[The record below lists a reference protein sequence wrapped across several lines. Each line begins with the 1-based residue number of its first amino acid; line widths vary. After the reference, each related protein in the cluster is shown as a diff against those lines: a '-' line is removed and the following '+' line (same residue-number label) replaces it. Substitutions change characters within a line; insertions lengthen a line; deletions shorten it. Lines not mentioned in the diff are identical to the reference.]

1 MDAIAWTLLSKICL
15 WDDFRSSDPKKSG
28 WCNFATS
35 EVFARPKFW
44 KVFCLIHDCLCT
56 GDCKKYSIHFLHR
69 KSHISQGECDSISQ
83 IATKTK
89 QMLPFLTIN
98 CPTSPNEKYHAWNR
112 EQLSIYDPCTE
123 RSLWRVESGSSS
135 WKSLRYGSKPMP
147 VLAAFG
153 SRYHPHI
160 NPRTKGPAFLY
171 LVIKPFLG
179 SSFCHWK
186 NTSKLLWLSILFSSF
201 SSSLVPSPKYHRFV
215 CTSSLVFKGLW
226 AWCQND

>member
-1 MDAIAWTLLSKICL
+1 MLSPASSCFNGWYQLHERCCPKSVCGMIFVVVILKNRVDAISQPQKFLHQ
-15 WDDFRSSDPKKSG
+15 R
-28 WCNFATS
+28 NS
-35 EVFARPKFW
+35 E
-44 KVFCLIHDCLCT
+44 
-56 GDCKKYSIHFLHR
+56 KYSAWSMIASAQVIAKSFPFDPFLDR

-147 VLAAFG
+147 VLAPFG
-153 SRYHPHI
+153 SPYDPHI

-171 LVIKPFLG
+171 IW
-179 SSFCHWK
+179 SSNHF
-186 NTSKLLWLSILFSSF
+186 
-201 SSSLVPSPKYHRFV
+201 
-215 CTSSLVFKGLW
+215 
-226 AWCQND
+226 

>member
-1 MDAIAWTLLSKICL
+1 MIFVVVILKNRFDAITQPQKFLH
-15 WDDFRSSDPKKSG
+15 DQ
-28 WCNFATS
+28 NS
-35 EVFARPKFW
+35 E
-44 KVFCLIHDCLCT
+44 
-56 GDCKKYSIHFLHR
+56 KYSVWSMIASAQVIAKSFPFDPFLHR

-123 RSLWRVESGSSS
+123 RPLWRVESGSSS

-147 VLAAFG
+147 VLAPFA

-171 LVIKPFLG
+171 LVMKPFLG

-186 NTSKLLWLSILFSSF
+186 NTSKLLWLSISF
-201 SSSLVPSPKYHRFV
+201 SIFLSPSSPLSQIP
-215 CTSSLVFKGLW
+215 
-226 AWCQND
+226 

>member
-1 MDAIAWTLLSKICL
+1 MIFVVVILKSQVDAISQPQKFLH
-15 WDDFRSSDPKKSG
+15 DRSS
-28 WCNFATS
+28 
-35 EVFARPKFW
+35 E
-44 KVFCLIHDCLCT
+44 
-56 GDCKKYSIHFLHR
+56 KYSAWSMIASAQVIA
-69 KSHISQGECDSISQ
+69 KSLRSIFSTAKAISHKGKCDSISQ

-89 QMLPFLTIN
+89 QMLPFFTIN

-160 NPRTKGPAFLY
+160 NPRTKGPAFLH
-171 LVIKPFLG
+171 LVIKPFMG

-186 NTSKLLWLSILFSSF
+186 NTSKLLWLSISFSSF
-201 SSSLVPSPKYHRFV
+201 SSLSLVSEWLSL
-215 CTSSLVFKGLW
+215 SS
-226 AWCQND
+226 D